1 MTLKQDDT
9 MYDPA
14 ADPNPVPDPT
24 PIPDPIP
31 DPDPTPIPDPD
42 PVPTPTP
49 DEPPADGGGGGSD
62 KKVNPQVLDAL
73 TIGTT
78 QTIAAA
84 ASNALANMY
93 QHQIN
98 HIRRVDS
105 MTEACLGKMLKRMSA
120 QDPVESVSVS
130 KLLMGEA
137 DSSIGSLLAQLSASQ
152 VGAKIAQS
160 TPGDVAME
168 IAKVGAAIAETQ
180 GLVGGLVGLLQQMLM
195 NGTLGVPVAPA
206 VLAKKAQPVPHVPVP
221 TPAPVPAPIPDEN
234 YNPPFWNGKKFP
246 TVTIRY

>member
-14 ADPNPVPDPT
+14 ADPNPVPDPA
-24 PIPDPIP
+24 PV
-31 DPDPTPIPDPD
+31 PDPTPVPD
-42 PVPTPTP
+42 PVPTPTPTP
-49 DEPPADGGGGGSD
+49 DEPPADGGGSS
-62 KKVNPQVLDAL
+62 KKVDPQVLDAL

-78 QTIAAA
+78 QTIAAS

-98 HIRRVDS
+98 HIRRIDS

-152 VGAKIAQS
+152 EAAKIAQS

-221 TPAPVPAPIPDEN
+221 TPAPVPPPMPDEN
-234 YNPPFWNGKKFP
+234 YNPPFWDGKKFP